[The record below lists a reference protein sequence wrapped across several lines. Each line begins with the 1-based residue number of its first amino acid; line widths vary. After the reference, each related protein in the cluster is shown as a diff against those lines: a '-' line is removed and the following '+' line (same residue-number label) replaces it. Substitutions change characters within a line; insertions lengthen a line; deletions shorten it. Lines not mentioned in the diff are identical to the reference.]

1 MKIGMVLLAAGFSR
15 RFGSNKLLY
24 KIDGK
29 PMYLIALEQ
38 LRLAQEELT
47 AETSLSCRLAV
58 VTQYETIIET
68 AEQMTAETVRNPHPE
83 EGIASSLKLGLR
95 NFWDTDACLFS
106 VADQPWLTGKTITDL
121 VKLFLKSGKGMA
133 CAAEKGEPGNPC
145 IFSRKYYPELRKL
158 SGDKGGK
165 RILRQH
171 LEDAALLEIG
181 ESRELTDVDFRSG
194 TLREEKRLQT

>member
-68 AEQMTAETVRNPHPE
+68 AEQMKAETVRNPHPE

-171 LEDAALLEIG
+171 LEDAALLEIA